1 MTKKSNAEL
10 PLMALVILPLKAK
23 KRRTIS
29 LTPTP
34 PPVWGAFDAT
44 FVV

>member
-23 KRRTIS
+23 KRRTFS

-34 PPVWGAFDAT
+34 PPVLVTFDAT
-44 FVV
+44 FFV